1 MKKTSYSEIESFMS
15 DKAARLEKDV
25 NYSGAVRSAE
35 IREKTRNNGTNER
48 AHSPAL
54 QIVGAFL
61 AAAIVG
67 GGTFGALKYLEY
79 RGSRI
84 SVRQGSQSEQP
95 GTADTNK
102 DTHSDNESFPYDY
115 ESLLAEC
122 TQVPPD
128 SDPDG
133 FAMVLTGGRIYHNA
147 EIYKYAVTEKTS
159 VDTIET
165 GLFEQDFLY
174 SEKCEF
180 GGDLVIYDN
189 VEGADMEVIRVNVY
203 NGDDRTEFRTAD
215 EAASYFRS
223 VTADSEFFVL
233 VEATWDGSGSR
244 LENVGDSYTTYGI
257 AFTLVVKANTQ
268 TGESASRFGEV
279 RFIEYY
285 DEYMKF
291 RLSSLTFTDA
301 ELPIENGY
309 QSVYKV
315 SSEEADKLG
324 FDVFIYVDRNSA
336 HHGGIC
342 VLDKEGGLVM
352 DFKPAYL
359 LLPPTRLL
367 YAGETPSGHQT
378 FFFTATQQLSGPAWS
393 WTNLYACDLVTGQ
406 ITEIG
411 STGPNAYGSDTVYT
425 EASLWYSES
434 TGEILYNVY
443 EKTTGSVTGGEL
455 TADTMIHSD
464 AIVWDGGKYALR
476 DLPDY
481 EQSAPDPG
489 VNLPEE
495 YLSGGWLKIRSGEND
510 YYPSSLSRKAVVGG
524 TVVSEEFFETIPT
537 EIEYR
542 SGDELAA
549 FNTARQAGYGEWRI
563 CKITVDHK
571 KEFSSS
577 AQALEYVRSVVGNGV
592 ESVYVEYVI
601 TWDAAAIRDPDADRW
616 ETTFAFR
623 VINRENVVEGP
634 GEAERISS
642 YVNLVIGDKTLHPEL
657 ISSTVYRGDKKTVK
671 NYDTTGTLF
680 IINGTEPVSFENGIY
695 SVWHI
700 YKATVTDTDGVHEFD
715 TVEDALKHEVNA
727 EGTAH
732 VEVELAW
739 DTAADKT
746 VFVFGFSLIKE
757 QLSEETT
764 VPGAETDPG
773 KKLPPQIFREWL
785 LTKLQPK
792 MTFEDL
798 CQTVWNIEAGGYQI
812 KNDIRAA
819 QYQQIEYGEDG
830 TFMRY
835 GNEGYD
841 LTCFVEND
849 DAETVREARLIL
861 RPGFSGFELPY
872 GLSID
877 TTPVGALER
886 LGFNAKQIA
895 ALEGKSEEEDGFT
908 VSYNTTFVSFTY
920 GFIEDGYSVSMGIEI
935 SDGSDDQVYIEIEKL

>member
-1 MKKTSYSEIESFMS
+1 MKKTDYSEIESFMS

-35 IREKTRNNGTNER
+35 IRERSNKSTER
-48 AHSPAL
+48 RSHSPAL
-54 QIVGAFL
+54 QIAGAFL
-61 AAAIVG
+61 AAVIVG
-67 GGTFGALKYLEY
+67 GGTFGALKYMEY
-79 RGSRI
+79 KGTQI
-84 SVRQGSQSEQP
+84 SIQQGSQSEAP
-95 GTADTNK
+95 GTSRDT
-102 DTHSDNESFPYDY
+102 DTDTDNGSSLYDY
-115 ESLLAEC
+115 ESLLAEI

-128 SDPDG
+128 SSPDG

-147 EIYKYAVTEKTS
+147 EIYKYAVTERTS
-159 VDTIET
+159 YDTIET

-174 SEKCEF
+174 CEKCEF

-189 VEGADMEVIRVNVY
+189 VEDATMKVINVTAY
-203 NGDDRTEFRTAD
+203 KGDERMEFRNVDKAV
-215 EAASYFRS
+215 SYFRS
-223 VTADSEFFVL
+223 VTDDSEFFVL
-233 VEATWDGSGSR
+233 VEVSWDDTR
-244 LENVGDSYTTYGI
+244 LENVGASYVSYGI

-291 RLSSLTFTDA
+291 RLSSLIFTDA
-301 ELPIENGY
+301 KLPIENGY

-324 FDVFIYVDRNSA
+324 FDVFIYVDRDSA

-359 LLPPTRLL
+359 LLPPTYLL

-378 FFFTATQQLSGPAWS
+378 FFFTAVQEHSGHDWS
-393 WTNLYACDLVTGQ
+393 LTRLYACDLVTGQ

-455 TADTMIHSD
+455 MADNMIHSD
-464 AIVWDGGKYALR
+464 VIVWNGEKYALR
-476 DLPDY
+476 DLPNY

-524 TVVSEEFFETIPT
+524 TAVSEKFFETIPT

-549 FNTARQAGYGEWRI
+549 FNTARKAGYGEWRI

-671 NYDTTGTLF
+671 NYDTTGTLL

-700 YKATVTDTDGVHEFD
+700 YKATVTDTDGAHEFD
-715 TVEDALKHEVNA
+715 TVEDALKHAVNA

-739 DTAADKT
+739 DMAADKM

-798 CQTVWNIEAGGYQI
+798 CQTVWNIETDGYQI

-877 TTPVGALER
+877 TTPVGALEW